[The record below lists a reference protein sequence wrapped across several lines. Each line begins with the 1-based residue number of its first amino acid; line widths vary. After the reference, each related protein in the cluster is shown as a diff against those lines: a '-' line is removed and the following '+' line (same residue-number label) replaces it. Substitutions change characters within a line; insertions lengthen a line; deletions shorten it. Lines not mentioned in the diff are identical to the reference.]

1 MQNNWCDILLSEEP
15 LQTEK
20 AIEFVE
26 ADNCGAI
33 NVFIGTVRNLTKTKP
48 VVQLEFEAYQ
58 PMAIKE
64 MRKIANLAKTKWT
77 FQSIAIHH
85 RVGLLKIGDI
95 PVVIAVSSAHRK
107 VAFEVCQFTIDTLK
121 ETVPIWK
128 KEFFEDG
135 AVWVAAHP

>member
-1 MQNNWCDILLSEEP
+1 MQNNWCDILLSKEP

-20 AIEFVE
+20 AIQFVE

-64 MRKIANLAKTKWT
+64 MQKIADLAKSKWS
-77 FQSIAIHH
+77 FESIAIHH
-85 RVGLLKIGDI
+85 RVGLLEIGDI

-135 AVWVAAHP
+135 VVWVAAHP

>member
-20 AIEFVE
+20 AIQFVE

-33 NVFIGTVRNLTKTKP
+33 NVFIGTVRNATKTKP

-58 PMAIKE
+58 PMAVKE
-64 MRKIANLAKTKWT
+64 MQKIADLAKTKWT

-85 RVGLLKIGDI
+85 RVGLLAIGDI

-107 VAFEVCQFTIDTLK
+107 VAFEVCQFTIDKDAIRFRMKSCQKKRTL
-121 ETVPIWK
+121 
-128 KEFFEDG
+128 
-135 AVWVAAHP
+135 

>member
-15 LQTEK
+15 LKTEK
-20 AIEFVE
+20 AIQFVE

-33 NVFIGTVRNLTKTKP
+33 NVFIGTVRNSTKSKT

-64 MRKIANLAKTKWT
+64 MQKIADLAKTKWS
-77 FQSIAIHH
+77 FEKIAIHH
-85 RVGLLKIGDI
+85 RVGLLEIGDL
-95 PVVIAVSSAHRK
+95 PVVIAVSSPHRK

>member
-1 MQNNWCDILLSEEP
+1 MENNWCDIVLSKNP

-20 AIEFVE
+20 AIQFVE

-33 NVFIGTVRNLTKTKP
+33 NVFIGTVRNTTESKA
-48 VVQLEFEAYQ
+48 VVELAFEAYE

-64 MRKIANLAKTKWT
+64 MQKIAEHAKLKWA
-77 FQSIAIHH
+77 FQKIAIYH
-85 RVGLLKIGDI
+85 RVGLLQIGDI

-107 VAFEVCQFTIDTLK
+107 IAFEVCRFAIDTLK

>member
-1 MQNNWCDILLSEEP
+1 MQNNWCNIVLSNQT

-20 AIEFVE
+20 AIQFVQAE
-26 ADNCGAI
+26 NCGAI
-33 NVFIGTVRNLTKTKP
+33 NVFIGTVRNATKSKA
-48 VVQLEFEAYQ
+48 VVELAFEAYE

-64 MRKIANLAKTKWT
+64 MQKIAALAKEKWD
-77 FQSIAIHH
+77 FHSIAIHH
-85 RVGLLKIGDI
+85 RVGLLQIGDI

-107 VAFEVCQFTIDTLK
+107 VAFQVCQFTIDTLK

>member
-1 MQNNWCDILLSEEP
+1 MQNNWCDILLSNKP
-15 LQTEK
+15 LETEK
-20 AIEFVE
+20 AIQFVE

-33 NVFIGTVRNLTKTKP
+33 NVFIGTVRNMTKSKP
-48 VVQLEFEAYQ
+48 VIELAFEAYE

-64 MRKIANLAKTKWT
+64 MRKIAELAKSKWA

-85 RVGLLKIGDI
+85 RVGLLQIGDI

-107 VAFEVCQFTIDTLK
+107 VAFEVCQFAIDTLK

>member
-1 MQNNWCDILLSEEP
+1 MENWCDILLSKES
-15 LQTEK
+15 LRTEK
-20 AIEFVE
+20 AIQFVE

-33 NVFIGTVRNLTKTKP
+33 NVFIGTVRNTTESKA
-48 VVQLEFEAYQ
+48 VVELAFEAYE

-64 MRKIANLAKTKWT
+64 MKKIAERAKLKWT
-77 FQSIAIHH
+77 FQKIAIHH
-85 RVGLLKIGDI
+85 RVGLLQIGDI

-107 VAFEVCQFTIDTLK
+107 VAFEVCRFTIDTLK

>member
-1 MQNNWCDILLSEEP
+1 MSNKWCDIVLSEEA

-20 AIEFVE
+20 AVQFVQAE
-26 ADNCGAI
+26 NCGAI
-33 NVFIGTVRNLTKTKP
+33 NVFIGTVRNTTKSKP
-48 VVQLEFEAYQ
+48 VVELAFEAYK

-64 MRKIANLAKTKWT
+64 MQKIAELAKEKWS
-77 FQSIAIHH
+77 FHHIAIHH
-85 RVGLLKIGDI
+85 RVGLLQIGDI

-128 KEFFEDG
+128 KEFFENG